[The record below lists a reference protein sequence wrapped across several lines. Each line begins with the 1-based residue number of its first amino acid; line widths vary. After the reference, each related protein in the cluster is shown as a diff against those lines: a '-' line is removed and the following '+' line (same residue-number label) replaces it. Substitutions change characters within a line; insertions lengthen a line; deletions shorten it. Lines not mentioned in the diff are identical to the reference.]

1 MKSITIDAQPREQ
14 ITVHLVGKPYLLTPP
29 KGSLGITLAKKATA
43 AQESGDIEAIWG
55 EIMGWLTM
63 AVGKTQADAIQE
75 RLDDNDDDL
84 DLIHVIEVM
93 EKVIE
98 AVTEHPSSSSSD

>member
-1 MKSITIDAQPREQ
+1 MKAITIDAAPREQ

-29 KGSLGITLAKKATA
+29 KAALGITLAKKATA
-43 AQESGDIEAIWG
+43 AQASGDIDSIWG

-63 AVGKTQADAIQE
+63 AVGQKQATDIQA

-84 DLIHVIEVM
+84 DVIHVIEVM

-98 AVTEHPSSSSSD
+98 AVTDSPSSSSSD